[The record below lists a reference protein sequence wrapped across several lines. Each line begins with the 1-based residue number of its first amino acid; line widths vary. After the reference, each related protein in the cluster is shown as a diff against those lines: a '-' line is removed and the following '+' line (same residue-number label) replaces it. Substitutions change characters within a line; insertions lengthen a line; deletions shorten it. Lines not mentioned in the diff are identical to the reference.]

1 MTGGFSASSSR
12 RDDKPASSPHRD
24 KEMNMREIFERLKR
38 RTATQPRLRHAERD
52 WSASWTPRDWA
63 DLPTHHPRHDD

>member
-1 MTGGFSASSSR
+1 
-12 RDDKPASSPHRD
+12 
-24 KEMNMREIFERLKR
+24 MNMREIFERLKR
-38 RTATQPRLRHAERD
+38 RTATQPRLRHTERD